1 MQAKPLISRSGS
13 TYEVL
18 GITVD
23 EAVTLLQNEIRFVD
37 VRDRK
42 DFEMTAVDFPG
53 IENIPLLD
61 LLHQLDT
68 LDKRASYLFIDMDGT
83 LAWKATNML
92 LYNDFDQ
99 AVFLAGGLLQWKS
112 AGHPVQGRIP
122 DIIRECG
129 ENSCSGCSCT
139 SGC

>member
-1 MQAKPLISRSGS
+1 MEAKPLISRSGS
-13 TYEVL
+13 TYQVL

-23 EAVTLLQNEIRFVD
+23 EAVALLHNDCRFVD
-37 VRDRK
+37 VRDRNEFK
-42 DFEMTAVDFPG
+42 MTAADDPS
-53 IENIPLLD
+53 IENIPLLE
-61 LLHQLDT
+61 LLNQLQT
-68 LDKRASYLFIDMDGT
+68 LDKRKGYLFIDMDGT
-83 LAWKATNML
+83 LAWKAANML

-112 AGHPVQGRIP
+112 AGHPVQGRVP

-129 ENSCSGCSCT
+129 ENSCGGCSCT